1 MNRNQ
6 IPPWRMQRI
15 MYNVRALMGGR
26 AIRQVYKTVV
36 AEEKTIETIE
46 TTLGSDGELIVAE

>member
-1 MNRNQ
+1 
-6 IPPWRMQRI
+6 MQRI